1 MTHFVVLFGRYSHVK
16 HTHFLFSLSTDTAPE
31 DYDSTTELLTFSSSN
46 TQHSVLI
53 PIANDDFNEALEQFF
68 VGLTFDDGDNRNIEV
83 QPPAAVIM
91 IIDDD
96 SKIYM

>member
-1 MTHFVVLFGRYSHVK
+1 M
-16 HTHFLFSLSTDTAPE
+16 
-31 DYDSTTELLTFSSSN
+31 
-46 TQHSVLI
+46 LI

-68 VGLTFDDGDNRNIEV
+68 VGLTFDDGDNRDIEV